1 MKYVAYRDSK
11 ASECSVSVAR
21 ADANM
26 VELKLCGRSKGSHA
40 ATQLN
45 KMFYFNFFA
54 FRNENLEEKT
64 YKNVKV
70 TY

>member
-1 MKYVAYRDSK
+1 MKYVAYRYSK

-40 ATQLN
+40 ATQL
-45 KMFYFNFFA
+45 
-54 FRNENLEEKT
+54 T
-64 YKNVKV
+64 KNVLF
-70 TY
+70 